1 MPALLVM
8 GDMPLSSLVRGHRQ
22 RGIRLHWNFR
32 KSYFVSIVKKT
43 RLTPGRN
50 GPADGLVQ
58 YLTCVTAQRSS
69 LVIRATT
76 IPMRLIVSCHP
87 PRDSGFQASLRQISG
102 VAGKK
107 PTDLRSVCR
116 WRYFVGFLRSRLREK
131 CAHDVRSNL
140 SAQRVNIDTSD
151 GGNTRRWWRRCR
163 RAWIENHSGC
173 VSAGKR

>member
-1 MPALLVM
+1 M

-22 RGIRLHWNFR
+22 CGIRLRWNFR

-50 GPADGLVQ
+50 GPADGLFQ

-131 CAHDVRSNL
+131 CVSYSVFHDKSSLIPFSPSSV
-140 SAQRVNIDTSD
+140 
-151 GGNTRRWWRRCR
+151 
-163 RAWIENHSGC
+163 
-173 VSAGKR
+173 AGRIGRLRTLIGQGEAGF